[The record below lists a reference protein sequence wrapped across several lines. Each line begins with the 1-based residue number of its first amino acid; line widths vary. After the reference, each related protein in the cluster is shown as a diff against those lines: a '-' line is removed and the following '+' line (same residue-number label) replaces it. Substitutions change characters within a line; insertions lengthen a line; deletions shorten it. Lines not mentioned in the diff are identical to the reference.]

1 MSNTLTFLSLSW
13 FLLSVLGQL
22 SPQLCVWGL
31 PHILCLLHT
40 ISSCCVTGVFGM
52 QESALLSLHSLP
64 SKTMVFLWIQ
74 IDLASNAKLSL
85 DSIFL
90 SHLGSL
96 CLHR

>member
-1 MSNTLTFLSLSW
+1 
-13 FLLSVLGQL
+13 
-22 SPQLCVWGL
+22 
-31 PHILCLLHT
+31 
-40 ISSCCVTGVFGM
+40 M